1 MSIVLEKVSYTYMP
15 GTPYRREALRD
26 VDIVINPGEFLGI
39 IGHTGSGKS
48 TLIQHLN
55 GLLRPTAGVVKVD
68 GNDLHAKNAEKKKVR
83 QRVGMVFQYP
93 EHQLFEET
101 VFDDVAFGPRNLG
114 LTTSE
119 VAERVESAL
128 ERVGLPASEYAT
140 RSPFRLSGGQMRRVA
155 IAGVIALQPE
165 YLVLDEPSAG
175 LDPRGRDEIFDQIL
189 QLYHSSG
196 MAVVL
201 VTHNMEDVAR
211 MAKRLLVMNRGR
223 VEFDGRPA
231 DLFHDTRIH
240 LHEFGIS
247 LPYVTSLLR
256 TLRARGLDVDDTLL
270 DSGEVAE
277 SIQASL
283 QKQRIGSC

>member
-1 MSIVLEKVSYTYMP
+1 MSIALSGVFYTYMP
-15 GTPYRREALRD
+15 GTPYSREALRGID
-26 VDIVINPGEFLGI
+26 LIIEPGEFIGI

-48 TLIQHLN
+48 TLVQHLN
-55 GLLRPTAGVVKVD
+55 GLLRPTKGVVKVD
-68 GNDLHAKNAEKKKVR
+68 GNDLHAKGAEKKRVR

-93 EHQLFEET
+93 EHQLFEES

-114 LTTSE
+114 LTADE
-119 VAERVESAL
+119 VSQRVESAL
-128 ERVGLPASEYAT
+128 ERVGLPASDYAT

-175 LDPRGRDEIFDQIL
+175 LDPRGRDEIYEQIL

-211 MAKRLLVMNRGR
+211 LAKRLLVMNRGR
-223 VEFDGRPA
+223 IEFDGKPT
-231 DLFHDTRIH
+231 DLFRDEKIP

-247 LPYVTSLLR
+247 LPSVTSLIR
-256 TLRARGLDVDDTLL
+256 TLRARGLNVDDTLL
-270 DSGEVAE
+270 DPGEVAGAIE
-277 SIQASL
+277 VAL
-283 QKQRIGSC
+283 GQKRIGSC